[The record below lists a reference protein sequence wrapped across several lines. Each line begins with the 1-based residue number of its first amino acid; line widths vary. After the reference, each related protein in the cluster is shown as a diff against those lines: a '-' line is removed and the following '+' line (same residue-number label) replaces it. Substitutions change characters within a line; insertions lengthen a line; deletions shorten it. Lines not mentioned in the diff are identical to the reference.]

1 MNILGLG
8 YLGLIGAGLTYVI
21 WLRGIRV
28 LQPSSVSIL
37 GFLSPLSAPVLGWFI
52 LNESLSWMQGMGMAV
67 VLGSVFVGQYAL
79 RPKAN

>member
-37 GFLSPLSAPVLGWFI
+37 GFLSPLSATVLGWFI
-52 LNESLSWMQGMGMAV
+52 LLSWMQGFGMAV